1 MKATK
6 ENLER
11 HRATRPDAAQALGEL
26 TAFARREGAALT
38 AAMGA
43 AFAAIRDRRE
53 EKCTYRPAL
62 LDWAMLG
69 MFLFRRS
76 SVNAL
81 DAQHPVGSAH
91 PSWLREVSGLSPE
104 EATGRLVVARNGARG
119 APATG
124 KRGKRGLSRRHAAA
138 TGRWFGIR
146 GGDFSDLTP
155 KKSGHRMKRRV

>member
-1 MKATK
+1 MKATN

-26 TAFARREGAALT
+26 TAFARREGAELT

-62 LDWAMLG
+62 LGWAMLG
-69 MFLFRRS
+69 MFLFRRG

-91 PSWLREVSGLSPE
+91 PSWLREVSGLSPVA
-104 EATGRLVVARNGARG
+104 ATGRLVARAAHLR
-119 APATG
+119 PG
-124 KRGKRGLSRRHAAA
+124 KGEIAAC
-138 TGRWFGIR
+138 R
-146 GGDFSDLTP
+146 GGEPPRQAAGLESVVTTFRT
-155 KKSGHRMKRRV
+155 